1 MTERR
6 SALVVIRPAHLPE
19 YNSSMKFRLL
29 IAILFAATAAAQSAP
44 DMASAPHYR
53 LLLSNDQVRVFS
65 VDLRTNERTMARHDH
80 NFLVITLQDC
90 EVIMWP
96 EGASDI
102 TNFRFSKGD
111 VRFGIGGRASGIRND
126 ETTEYRNVT
135 VEFLN
140 PNVTNYGYQTTTG
153 TWDYGASGVNPPL
166 DPHANFRSVLR
177 LGDATVND
185 FQLLSRDPL
194 PLPEKKD
201 GPELLVAVTDVDLKS
216 SEYERIRKSSGDVVW
231 IPPGRKSTPTNAAT
245 SAARFI
251 LINFKAVSTKQTQ

>member
-1 MTERR
+1 MKCFLLML
-6 SALVVIRPAHLPE
+6 LVAPI
-19 YNSSMKFRLL
+19 
-29 IAILFAATAAAQSAP
+29 TWAQSAP

-65 VDLRTNERTMARHDH
+65 VDLRTNERTMAKHDH

-102 TNFRFSKGD
+102 TNFRFRKGD
-111 VRFGIGGRASGIRND
+111 AGFGLAGRASGIRN
-126 ETTEYRNVT
+126 EQTTEYRNVT

-140 PNVTNYGYQTTTG
+140 PNVTTYGYQSTTG
-153 TWDYGASGVNPPL
+153 TWDYGPAGMNLPL

-185 FQLLSRDPL
+185 FQLLARDPL
-194 PLPEKKD
+194 PLPEEKD
-201 GPELLVAVTDVDLKS
+201 GPELLVPVTDVDLKS
-216 SEYERIRKSSGDVVW
+216 SEYERIRKSSGDAVW
-231 IPPGRKSTPTNAAT
+231 IPPGRKSTPTNAST
-245 SAARFI
+245 SPVRFI
-251 LINFKAVSTKQTQ
+251 LINFKPTNAEGTQ